1 MIHGEII
8 KILTQKDNDWG
19 RYRIKTAEKEIV
31 AVGIIPSPGVGMT
44 VLLDGYEEDTKYGH
58 QFHVTHVLSSEASP
72 NANMQSFFDLFV
84 CGIGPS
90 KAHAII
96 SKYGDQSI
104 QMFLSEQGKTDLCK
118 IKGITENI
126 INKAVD
132 SIEKNKKYL
141 DIVLFLNGSCTK
153 HQIYEI
159 YKMYGEESK
168 KILQTNPYRLQLD
181 LGGFGFLKVD
191 KLALAS
197 GVKPGSVY
205 RIMAA
210 AKYALEQAQGEGHCF
225 LPVEEVRKETLNLL
239 AKAPT
244 IKTPNNGIVQEK
256 TIEKLF
262 LNFEQEA
269 EEFQK
274 KYNVTNEIMKEL
286 QEVSNIR
293 PVIEQTLEKA
303 LTKAIEEQTLV
314 FENGK
319 LYTPKMYEVEKN
331 VASMMIDMLEQ
342 NPIRFI
348 KPETIERA
356 ISDIEA
362 KETAK
367 IQEKGID
374 AVFGITNEQRKAVYT
389 GVMNRLSIISGGPG
403 RGKTTILAII
413 AHAFLLSGNYN
424 RDDVVMLAPTGRA
437 AQRITESTGYPSM
450 TAHRAV
456 IQAKR
461 NPIKN
466 KLVICD
472 ESSMCDIFLTNDI
485 LKFAKNCNLIFVGDV
500 YQIASVGPGKVLKD
514 MIDSGVVPYVL
525 LTEGHRNTG
534 NIAHNAEL
542 INEGKTL
549 NKYAY
554 GVDFQ
559 YFPTS
564 SEIANIV
571 VTDFIKMVE
580 KYGVQN
586 VMLCSPM
593 RDRGNASVNKL
604 NAALQKVYAERQN
617 VMGRSLLKTKASFGS
632 RDFYVGDRV
641 MQTRNNYD
649 FKVERAGK
657 PTFGIFNGER
667 GTVSDVTYDSASES
681 YMITV
686 TFDDGSV
693 GIYDKGTVSE
703 LVLAY
708 ATTLHKC
715 QGSEAECMMIV
726 HTYADYMLLN
736 RSLFYTGVTRAKK
749 ELRLYGEE
757 RMSKFGNQIISAFD
771 VAVRKTNDLV
781 RNTSLKEY
789 LQNYQMSPQNPLLQL

>member
-19 RYRIKTAEKEIV
+19 RYRIKTADKEIT

-58 QFHVTHVLSSEASP
+58 QFQIKGVLSSEASP
-72 NANMQSFFDLFV
+72 NASMQSFFDLFV
-84 CGIGPS
+84 HGIGPS

-96 SKYGDQSI
+96 SKYGNQSI
-104 QMFLSEQGKTDLCK
+104 QMFLSEQGRADLCK
-118 IKGITENI
+118 VKGITENI
-126 INKAVD
+126 VSKAAV
-132 SIEKNKKYL
+132 SIEENRKYL
-141 DIVLFLNGSCTK
+141 DIVLFLNGSCTE
-153 HQIYEI
+153 HQVREI
-159 YKMYGEESK
+159 YKMYGDRSRE
-168 KILQTNPYRLQLD
+168 ILKTNPYRLQLD
-181 LGGFGFLKVD
+181 LDGFGFLKVD
-191 KLALAS
+191 KLALAG
-197 GVKPGSVY
+197 GVKPESVY

-210 AKYALEQAQGEGHCF
+210 AKYTLEQAQGRGHCF

-244 IKTPNNGIVQEK
+244 VKTPNNGTVQER
-256 TIEKLF
+256 TMEKLF
-262 LNFEQEA
+262 SNFEQEA
-269 EEFQK
+269 AAFQE
-274 KYNVTNEIMKEL
+274 KYAVPDEIMKEL
-286 QEVSNIR
+286 REVSTAR
-293 PVIEQTLEKA
+293 PIIERTLEEA
-303 LTKAIEEQTLV
+303 LAKAIEEKTLV

-319 LYTPKMYEVEKN
+319 LYTPQMYQVEKN
-331 VASMMIDMLEQ
+331 VASMLLNMLDQ
-342 NPIRFI
+342 NPVRFI

-367 IQEKGID
+367 LQERGMD
-374 AVFGITNEQRKAVYT
+374 TVFSITAEQKKAVYT

-403 RGKTTILAII
+403 RGKTTILAIV

-424 RDDVVMLAPTGRA
+424 KDDVVMLAPTGRA

-456 IQAKR
+456 IQAKK
-461 NPIKN
+461 NPIEN

-514 MIDSGVVPYVL
+514 MIDSGVIPYVL

-549 NKYAY
+549 NKYSY
-554 GVDFQ
+554 GPDFQ
-559 YFPTS
+559 CFPTS
-564 SEIANIV
+564 SENILNIV
-571 VTDFIKMVE
+571 VNDFVKMAE
-580 KYGVQN
+580 KYGIQN

-593 RDRGNASVNKL
+593 WERGNSSVNKL
-604 NAALQKVYAERQN
+604 NAALQKIYSVQKDA
-617 VMGRSLLKTKASFGS
+617 MGRSIQKKKASFGS

-641 MQTRNNYD
+641 MQIKNNYS
-649 FKVERAGK
+649 FEIKRNGIS
-657 PTFGIFNGER
+657 TFGIFNGER
-667 GTVSDVTYDSASES
+667 GTVSEITYDSVSES
-681 YMITV
+681 CILTV

-693 GIYDKGTVSE
+693 GIYDKGTVTE

-715 QGSEAECMMIV
+715 QGSEAACMMMV

-736 RSLFYTGVTRAKK
+736 RSLFYTGATRTKK

-757 RMSKFGNQIISAFD
+757 KKSRFGNQMVSAFD
-771 VAVRKTNDLV
+771 IAVRKTDDLV
-781 RNTSLKEY
+781 RNTSLREY
-789 LQNYQMSPQNPLLQL
+789 LENGTQ